1 MSLEKTLDK
10 EYFLE
15 ILSKAA
21 NLAVDAVAVDIGYI
35 DYPKIFPI
43 EREIAHIKAQNS
55 QYKDL
60 ILFMEHPPSIDFGRK
75 QENNLFSHPELQ
87 GIDPYN
93 SFEKAKSIISK
104 YGISFNISQRAGG
117 PAYLGP
123 GQLNVHPLV
132 NCKRANIGQK
142 GSGTPDGQHKLDL
155 IMKRIAEIFGVT
167 DVLVK
172 NHLDDSDKRDVY
184 LPVGSFSNSGRLG
197 TKLGSKIAVFTSL
210 SFSSNVMYNGFS
222 FFLNRDAT
230 KGFNFIPAC
239 GYSPKDLAVASL
251 QEVLEERGIRK
262 GEIPLEGAKE
272 VALRAITEVFQYKNG
287 IALYNPNSKTFILQK
302 EEVLV

>member
-1 MSLEKTLDK
+1 MNLEKMLDK

-21 NLAVDAVAVDIGYI
+21 DLTVDAVVVDIGI
-35 DYPKIFPI
+35 MDYSKIFPI
-43 EREIAHIKAQNS
+43 EGEIARIKVENP

-75 QENNLFSHPELQ
+75 PENNLFSHPELQ
-87 GIDPYN
+87 EIDPYN
-93 SFEKAKSIISK
+93 SLEKAKSIILK
-104 YGISFNISQRAGG
+104 YGINFNISQRAGG

-123 GQLNVHPLV
+123 GQLNIHPIV
-132 NCKRANIGQK
+132 NCKKANIGQN

-155 IMKRIAEIFGVT
+155 IMKRIAEIFGIT

-184 LPVGSFSNSGRLG
+184 LPAGNFSTSGKLG
-197 TKLGSKIAVFTSL
+197 TKLGSKIAAFTSL
-210 SFSSNVMYNGFS
+210 SFSTNVMYNGFS

-239 GYSPKDLAVASL
+239 GYSSEELAVASL
-251 QEVLEERGIRK
+251 QEVLEERGVRK
-262 GEIPLEGAKE
+262 GEISLEEAKE
-272 VALRAITEVFQYKNG
+272 AALRAIKEVFKYKNG
-287 IALYNPNSKTFILQK
+287 IALYNPKSKTFTLQK
-302 EEVLV
+302 EEVLI